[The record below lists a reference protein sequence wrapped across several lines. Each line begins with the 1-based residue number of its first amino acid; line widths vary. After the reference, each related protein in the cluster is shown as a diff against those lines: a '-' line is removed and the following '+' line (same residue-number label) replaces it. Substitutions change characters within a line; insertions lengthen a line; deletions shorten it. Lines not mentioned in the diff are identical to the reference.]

1 LFDILRH
8 ARESDGSGR
17 AHESAAQLRAVGAGA
32 DSATAAAE
40 GGGRLAQ
47 IRPVSELQFLIKK
60 TKNLLKN
67 LLKNLF
73 FWL

>member
-1 LFDILRH
+1 
-8 ARESDGSGR
+8 
-17 AHESAAQLRAVGAGA
+17 VGAGA